1 MKTINA
7 KAVIQNKPEYNL
19 SKYIVAKVYDGK
31 LWFWGTWD
39 DLEKA
44 MNVAKIEGGVVLE
57 TDKT

>member
-57 TDKT
+57 TDQT